1 MSEICSE
8 VENMNISREYFT
20 FLKDM
25 YSDLEKYIKQ
35 YKIIAS
41 EYSKKLVQLQEKYSS
56 PLIEI
61 NKSKKR
67 YNNII
72 NVCAT
77 ICCKEL

>member
-1 MSEICSE
+1 
-8 VENMNISREYFT
+8 
-20 FLKDM
+20 M

-67 YNNII
+67 DNLSHHFFII
-72 NVCAT
+72 
-77 ICCKEL
+77 L